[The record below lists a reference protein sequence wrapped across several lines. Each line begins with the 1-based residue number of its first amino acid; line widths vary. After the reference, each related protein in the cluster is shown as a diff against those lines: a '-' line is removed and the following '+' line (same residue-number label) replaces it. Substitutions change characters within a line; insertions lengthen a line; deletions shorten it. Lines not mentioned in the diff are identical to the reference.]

1 MINSRDSY
9 TDMNPNKIES
19 YEVPFRI
26 GTAVELKDNPD
37 VLAIIN
43 QYRIIV
49 VDYNRVIYVGLSNDV
64 NQREGKVD
72 FEITTEELLE
82 KWKKTD
88 RLIVGQIDGE
98 TYRIP
103 ELEKIFEK
111 EAKEFL
117 KSCPTKKLVP
127 NTGKK

>member
-26 GTAVELKDNPD
+26 GTVVELKDNPD

-49 VDYNRVIYVGLSNDV
+49 VDYNRVIYVGLNSDV

-72 FEITTEELLE
+72 FEITTEELEE

-88 RLIVGQIDGE
+88 KLIVGQIDGE

-111 EAKEFL
+111 FEDLGIPKGPVKCLKPKE
-117 KSCPTKKLVP
+117 
-127 NTGKK
+127 

>member
-1 MINSRDSY
+1 M
-9 TDMNPNKIES
+9 
-19 YEVPFRI
+19 
-26 GTAVELKDNPD
+26 KDNPD

-49 VDYNRVIYVGLSNDV
+49 VDYNRVIYVGLNSDV

-72 FEITTEELLE
+72 FEITTEELEE

-88 RLIVGQIDGE
+88 KLIVGQIDGE

-103 ELEKIFEK
+103 ELEKNFEK
-111 EAKEFL
+111 DYKEFL
-117 KSCPTKKLVP
+117 KSCPTKSLV
-127 NTGKK
+127 KRLF

>member
-9 TDMNPNKIES
+9 TDMKPNKIES

-103 ELEKIFEK
+103 ELGKLFVKDDI
-111 EAKEFL
+111 EFL

>member
-26 GTAVELKDNPD
+26 GTVVELKDNPD

-49 VDYNRVIYVGLSNDV
+49 VDYNRVIYVGLNSDV

-72 FEITTEELLE
+72 FEITTEELEE

-88 RLIVGQIDGE
+88 KLIVGQIDGE

-111 EAKEFL
+111 DDKEFL
-117 KSCPTKKLVP
+117 KSCPTKSLVKDFF
-127 NTGKK
+127 KK